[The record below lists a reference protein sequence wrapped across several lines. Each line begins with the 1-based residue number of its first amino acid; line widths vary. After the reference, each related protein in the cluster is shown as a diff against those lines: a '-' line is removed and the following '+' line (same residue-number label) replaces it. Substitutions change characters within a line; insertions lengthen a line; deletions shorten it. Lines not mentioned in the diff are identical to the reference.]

1 MRAGLGLGK
10 SHISTV
16 HFNAPR
22 GHSVTQS
29 SVIPL
34 AVHIRRQT
42 ESTRITDNDTSM
54 EVDEVVSISE
64 KGKVNVV
71 AVDSASVV

>member
-1 MRAGLGLGK
+1 MSHFVQGLG
-10 SHISTV
+10 
-16 HFNAPR
+16 
-22 GHSVTQS
+22 
-29 SVIPL
+29 IPSARAIKAQIHGNSREVDEMDEFDEDL
-34 AVHIRRQT
+34 DI
-42 ESTRITDNDTSM
+42 DTSM